1 MQVLKKRIFLGM
13 RLKWVMLFL
22 MLFSGGQ
29 AFSQDSLPAQSLLG
43 SWYLNFDYQISKTKA
58 EHYETSSTAGFTS
71 ADFKQTYTQHNFLI
85 SIEKE
90 IMPHWPVSISL
101 FPVIGYGL
109 VTNSYK
115 QKDDYDIEEKLQ
127 GLSYGGGVSLNINT
141 FTKSL
146 RIQPF
151 VSAMSLQA
159 KDVFFL
165 RYEDTEST
173 DSSYE
178 IETTQEYNVI
188 AASIGVRFFN
198 TKELIS
204 RFSITTYQYDDFET
218 SVKASQYKTNF
229 TLTKEPEFFRDNVRI
244 NLGMGL
250 IF

>member
-1 MQVLKKRIFLGM
+1 MKLTLILTLLVTCFLGKT
-13 RLKWVMLFL
+13 L
-22 MLFSGGQ
+22 GAEGT
-29 AFSQDSLPAQSLLG
+29 PPNSLLG

-90 IMPHWPVSISL
+90 IMPYWPVSISL
-101 FPVIGYGL
+101 FPVFGYGV

-115 QKDDYDIEEKLQ
+115 QKDEYDIEEKLQ

-178 IETTQEYNVI
+178 IETTQEYNII

-204 RFSITTYQYDDFET
+204 RFSITTYQYDNFET